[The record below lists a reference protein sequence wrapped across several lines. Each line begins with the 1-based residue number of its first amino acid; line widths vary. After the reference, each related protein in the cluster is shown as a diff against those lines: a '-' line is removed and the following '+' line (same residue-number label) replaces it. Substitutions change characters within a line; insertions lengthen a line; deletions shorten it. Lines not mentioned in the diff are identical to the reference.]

1 MNDYQ
6 SGSGGKGI
14 RVAAAAANIA
24 RGAAYGGVYG
34 AAAEAAKSFLP
45 ELIKLGVIL
54 LFVVVLFPL
63 FAFVSLPNILF
74 GFNSSTDQEII
85 EFTDSAQELTQ
96 IYDRATSRT
105 PSILERLVNT
115 ILPGFRLPDGSAQYD
130 SYSVTENLGNLNQY
144 WLVAIG
150 STKYKQDLTAMDEA
164 AVDDLIYGK
173 LDYSTSL
180 IDRVLNITVWDMT
193 PEAYMEK
200 LGFTDEEKEWASLL
214 YSVLVDDQSVSY
226 DDTDGDGYYNTD
238 YGDVTFEHQDTPVVY
253 YNQTDARWG
262 NKLYGKTG
270 TIGAE
275 GCGPTALAIVVAT
288 LVDSSVT
295 PYDVAKW
302 SAETGHRCEGNGSYH
317 SLIPDGGAHY
327 GLTVTGIGNN
337 STKLVEALQD
347 GKLVI
352 ALMSKGHFTN
362 GGHFIVLRGITEDG
376 KILVADPASVKRSN
390 QEWELGIVVNEAR
403 RGAAAGGPFWV
414 FS

>member
-193 PEAYMEK
+193 PDAYMEK
-200 LGFTDEEKEWASLL
+200 LGFTDEE
-214 YSVLVDDQSVSY
+214 
-226 DDTDGDGYYNTD
+226 
-238 YGDVTFEHQDTPVVY
+238 
-253 YNQTDARWG
+253 
-262 NKLYGKTG
+262 
-270 TIGAE
+270 
-275 GCGPTALAIVVAT
+275 
-288 LVDSSVT
+288 
-295 PYDVAKW
+295 
-302 SAETGHRCEGNGSYH
+302 
-317 SLIPDGGAHY
+317 
-327 GLTVTGIGNN
+327 
-337 STKLVEALQD
+337 
-347 GKLVI
+347 
-352 ALMSKGHFTN
+352 
-362 GGHFIVLRGITEDG
+362 
-376 KILVADPASVKRSN
+376 
-390 QEWELGIVVNEAR
+390 
-403 RGAAAGGPFWV
+403 
-414 FS
+414 

>member
-1 MNDYQ
+1 MTDMASNH
-6 SGSGGKGI
+6 GK
-14 RVAAAAANIA
+14 IA
-24 RGAAYGGVYG
+24 RVFPRRTAATPEDPYAFTGPPPCGELPDISEVHISVTFTYDMQKAERLADMWSATGLPVRMGGPAFCEPG
-34 AAAEAAKSFLP
+34 
-45 ELIKLGVIL
+45 G
-54 LFVVVLFPL
+54 
-63 FAFVSLPNILF
+63 AFVPGRYLKYGYVI
-74 GFNSSTDQEII
+74 
-85 EFTDSAQELTQ
+85 
-96 IYDRATSRT
+96 TSRGC
-105 PSILERLVNT
+105 P
-115 ILPGFRLPDGSAQYD
+115 
-130 SYSVTENLGNLNQY
+130 
-144 WLVAIG
+144 
-150 STKYKQDLTAMDEA
+150 
-164 AVDDLIYGK
+164 
-173 LDYSTSL
+173 
-180 IDRVLNITVWDMT
+180 
-193 PEAYMEK
+193 
-200 LGFTDEEKEWASLL
+200 
-214 YSVLVDDQSVSY
+214 
-226 DDTDGDGYYNTD
+226 TDGDGYYNTD

>member
-1 MNDYQ
+1 MRRLAVFL
-6 SGSGGKGI
+6 SLLCLLSLP
-14 RVAAAAANIA
+14 VS
-24 RGAAYGGVYG
+24 AAYI
-34 AAAEAAKSFLP
+34 P
-45 ELIKLGVIL
+45 E
-54 LFVVVLFPL
+54 
-63 FAFVSLPNILF
+63 S
-74 GFNSSTDQEII
+74 
-85 EFTDSAQELTQ
+85 
-96 IYDRATSRT
+96 
-105 PSILERLVNT
+105 
-115 ILPGFRLPDGSAQYD
+115 
-130 SYSVTENLGNLNQY
+130 SVTENRDGRQLIIKTYQLSPEDDPSE
-144 WLVAIG
+144 LVDEPFDLEGYHYEHLETVKEDQTFHDSKAHTETVTVTTSSDSLAAILEQLAPTMEYSKDG
-150 STKYKQDLTAMDEA
+150 YSGVLTLDHTTLQTEAAGYTTKYYTITDTKQFTGLPRNDPSYVPTTTVKDGKTLSLSNISWAVTGTGLADDTLVPTSYTATA
-164 AVDDLIYGK
+164 TYQA
-173 LDYSTSL
+173 
-180 IDRVLNITVWDMT
+180 
-193 PEAYMEK
+193 
-200 LGFTDEEKEWASLL
+200 
-214 YSVLVDDQSVSY
+214 
-226 DDTDGDGYYNTD
+226 TDGDGYYNTD

>member
-173 LDYSTSL
+173 LDYST
-180 IDRVLNITVWDMT
+180 VL
-193 PEAYMEK
+193 
-200 LGFTDEEKEWASLL
+200 S
-214 YSVLVDDQSVSY
+214 
-226 DDTDGDGYYNTD
+226 
-238 YGDVTFEHQDTPVVY
+238 
-253 YNQTDARWG
+253 
-262 NKLYGKTG
+262 G
-270 TIGAE
+270 T
-275 GCGPTALAIVVAT
+275 
-288 LVDSSVT
+288 
-295 PYDVAKW
+295 
-302 SAETGHRCEGNGSYH
+302 
-317 SLIPDGGAHY
+317 
-327 GLTVTGIGNN
+327 
-337 STKLVEALQD
+337 
-347 GKLVI
+347 
-352 ALMSKGHFTN
+352 
-362 GGHFIVLRGITEDG
+362 
-376 KILVADPASVKRSN
+376 
-390 QEWELGIVVNEAR
+390 
-403 RGAAAGGPFWV
+403 
-414 FS
+414 

>member
-74 GFNSSTDQEII
+74 GFNSSTDQALIDCAEHA
-85 EFTDSAQELTQ
+85 EELTH

-150 STKYKQDLTAMDEA
+150 STKYKQD
-164 AVDDLIYGK
+164 
-173 LDYSTSL
+173 
-180 IDRVLNITVWDMT
+180 
-193 PEAYMEK
+193 
-200 LGFTDEEKEWASLL
+200 
-214 YSVLVDDQSVSY
+214 
-226 DDTDGDGYYNTD
+226 
-238 YGDVTFEHQDTPVVY
+238 
-253 YNQTDARWG
+253 
-262 NKLYGKTG
+262 
-270 TIGAE
+270 
-275 GCGPTALAIVVAT
+275 
-288 LVDSSVT
+288 
-295 PYDVAKW
+295 
-302 SAETGHRCEGNGSYH
+302 
-317 SLIPDGGAHY
+317 
-327 GLTVTGIGNN
+327 
-337 STKLVEALQD
+337 
-347 GKLVI
+347 
-352 ALMSKGHFTN
+352 
-362 GGHFIVLRGITEDG
+362 
-376 KILVADPASVKRSN
+376 
-390 QEWELGIVVNEAR
+390 
-403 RGAAAGGPFWV
+403 
-414 FS
+414 